1 MGDHSRDE
9 LTLQRMRHLSQ
20 VFCWLLLVSSVL
32 SIPYSHLKQ
41 LREQMKGI
49 DRNDDTDRLLQV
61 DKALFI
67 KETAISLLLE
77 VKLFPF
83 WNLVP
88 DDVGDEGQISTAP
101 HRRTY
106 DTEESPVEEEGDR
119 VLASLVLVSTSISP
133 VVTASVT
140 YWKIPSNLLHH
151 R

>member
-1 MGDHSRDE
+1 
-9 LTLQRMRHLSQ
+9 
-20 VFCWLLLVSSVL
+20 
-32 SIPYSHLKQ
+32 
-41 LREQMKGI
+41 MKGI

-106 DTEESPVEEEGDR
+106 DTEESPVEEEGEPGVGVVGAGFD
-119 VLASLVLVSTSISP
+119 VDFPGGYGIGYILENPIKFAS
-133 VVTASVT
+133 
-140 YWKIPSNLLHH
+140 PSENTIEKWFTRSWLDLKRLFIYLLFDDKLCNAVAH
-151 R
+151 